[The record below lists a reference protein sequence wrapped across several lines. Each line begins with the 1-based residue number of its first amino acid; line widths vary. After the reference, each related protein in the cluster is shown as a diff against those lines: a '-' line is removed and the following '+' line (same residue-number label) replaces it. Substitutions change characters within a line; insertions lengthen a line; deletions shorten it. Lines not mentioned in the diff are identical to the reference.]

1 MDQPFDT
8 GRFLKYPAPRHSI
21 VPIEFNTCG
30 HGAIKISSVFQWPGH
45 ILKIKPSAGI
55 DSLSANDRKLWSTG
69 RQYFLNYCS
78 GCHGTNG
85 QGSHMGP
92 TLVQSEWVLGDKRRL
107 ALILLHGIEGAIEV
121 NKKVYDK
128 PEILPVMPSHSTLA
142 DEDIS
147 AILTYIRNEW
157 GNAAGAMDRRTVGMT
172 RILAQGRVQPW
183 TAQDLNKYIETS
195 SDISKSFD
203 DSLFFGLRGLERMMN
218 RLHTFIKF

>member
-1 MDQPFDT
+1 
-8 GRFLKYPAPRHSI
+8 
-21 VPIEFNTCG
+21 
-30 HGAIKISSVFQWPGH
+30 
-45 ILKIKPSAGI
+45 
-55 DSLSANDRKLWSTG
+55 
-69 RQYFLNYCS
+69 
-78 GCHGTNG
+78 
-85 QGSHMGP
+85 MGP

-195 SDISKSFD
+195 SDISKK
-203 DSLFFGLRGLERMMN
+203 LR
-218 RLHTFIKF
+218 